1 MSSKPSK
8 QPLERTSVQ
17 LPRQTI
23 ELLDSWPTLNRSE
36 ALRLVVDRYIYL
48 ETAAAPLAERLAERY
63 RPVFKAA
70 LDDLSFADFKVVARS
85 LPAIVMGAMAEEG
98 VRDAIEN
105 ERSRNH
111 EPDINWK
118 ELEGAI
124 AALDP
129 LARIWILESVVR
141 ERLEPWEA
149 KVAETAK

>member
-1 MSSKPSK
+1 MPAKPSR

-36 ALRLVVDRYIYL
+36 ALRLVVDRYVYL
-48 ETAAAPLAERLAERY
+48 ETASAPQAERLVDKY
-63 RPVFKAA
+63 RRVFQTA
-70 LDDLSFADFKVVARS
+70 LADLSFDDFRVVARW

-98 VRDAIEN
+98 VRDDVEG
-105 ERSRNH
+105 ERSRNDDPVI
-111 EPDINWK
+111 EWRQ
-118 ELEGAI
+118 LESEV

-141 ERLEPWEA
+141 ERIREQER
-149 KVAETAK
+149 EE